1 MLRRINVVERTET
14 KIFDMLRRIKDEIVK
29 DPFQDMLRRINEVES
44 KKKKNIFDML
54 RRIKD
59 DKVKDPFQDM
69 LRRINEVERK
79 TKTLKYLI
87 R

>member
-1 MLRRINVVERTET
+1 
-14 KIFDMLRRIKDEIVK
+14 
-29 DPFQDMLRRINEVES
+29 
-44 KKKKNIFDML
+44 ML

-79 TKTLKYLI
+79 KNTKIFDMLRRIKGDKVKDPFQDMLKINEVESKKKLKYLI
-87 R
+87 C

>member
-1 MLRRINVVERTET
+1 
-14 KIFDMLRRIKDEIVK
+14 
-29 DPFQDMLRRINEVES
+29 
-44 KKKKNIFDML
+44 ML

-69 LRRINEVERK
+69 LRTINVVESKETQIFDMLRRK
-79 TKTLKYLI
+79 

>member
-1 MLRRINVVERTET
+1 
-14 KIFDMLRRIKDEIVK
+14 
-29 DPFQDMLRRINEVES
+29 MLRRINEVES
-44 KKKKNIFDML
+44 KNNTKIFDML

-79 TKTLKYLI
+79 KN
-87 R
+87 